1 MENEKKYQNKKQL
14 RLNYEYIVIL
24 IFAVFFFVC
33 LIAAPVFRSWRN
45 FSNLLAQNA
54 MYGLMA
60 IGIGFVILI
69 GRIDL
74 SIASTAAFTGIFSA
88 TMFVEEQLFLG
99 VVGGLI
105 IGGLIGAL
113 NGLIIT
119 KAKII
124 PFIATLGTQVIFRGL
139 TLIITN
145 GYPVYGIPKAYSFI
159 GLGKIANVFPV
170 CAAIWIVGLVIMQIV
185 LKKTRFGQYIYA
197 VGGNEKSAWLSG
209 VNTDRVIILA
219 YVLSGFFASLAGIIL
234 VLRVQ
239 LANATAAEG
248 YELTAIASCVIG
260 GIAMEG
266 GKGNIVGTFF
276 GAMMMGMIINIIQL
290 TGISSYWEKAVTGLI
305 ILGAVG
311 LTTFLN
317 RRRK

>member
-1 MENEKKYQNKKQL
+1 
-14 RLNYEYIVIL
+14 
-24 IFAVFFFVC
+24 
-33 LIAAPVFRSWRN
+33 
-45 FSNLLAQNA
+45 

-60 IGIGFVILI
+60 VGIGYVILI

-74 SIASTAAFTGIFSA
+74 SIASTAAFTGIFMA
-88 TMFVEEQLFLG
+88 TMFANQQLILG
-99 VVGGLI
+99 IVGGLLL
-105 IGGLIGAL
+105 GCLIGAL

-124 PFIATLGTQVIFRGL
+124 PFIATLGTQVIFRGM

-145 GYPVYGIPKAYSFI
+145 GYPVYGIPKAYSVI
-159 GLGKIANVFPV
+159 GLGTIANIFPV
-170 CAAIWIVGLVIMQIV
+170 CGAIWIVCLIGMQII
-185 LKKTRFGQYIYA
+185 LKKTKFGQYVYA
-197 VGGNEKSAWLSG
+197 VGGNEKAAWLSG
-209 VNTDRVIILA
+209 INTNRIIIIS
-219 YVLSGFFASLAGIIL
+219 YIISGFFAALSGLVL

-276 GAMMMGMIINIIQL
+276 GTLIMGMIINIIQL
-290 TGISSYWEKAVTGLI
+290 TGISSYWEKTVTGLI

-317 RRRK
+317 RSRS

>member
-1 MENEKKYQNKKQL
+1 
-14 RLNYEYIVIL
+14 
-24 IFAVFFFVC
+24 
-33 LIAAPVFRSWRN
+33 
-45 FSNLLAQNA
+45 
-54 MYGLMA
+54 
-60 IGIGFVILI
+60 
-69 GRIDL
+69 
-74 SIASTAAFTGIFSA
+74 
-88 TMFVEEQLFLG
+88 MFVEEQLFLG

>member
-1 MENEKKYQNKKQL
+1 MEKK
-14 RLNYEYIVIL
+14 RFHLNYEYIVIV
-24 IFAVFFFVC
+24 IFAVFFLLCFIV
-33 LIAAPVFRSWRN
+33 APVFRSWRN

-60 IGIGFVILI
+60 VGIGYVILI

-74 SIASTAAFTGIFSA
+74 SIASTAAFTGIFMA
-88 TMFVEEQLFLG
+88 TMFANQQLILG
-99 VVGGLI
+99 IVGGLLL
-105 IGGLIGAL
+105 GCLIGAL

-124 PFIATLGTQVIFRGL
+124 PFIATLGTQVIFRGM

-145 GYPVYGIPKAYSFI
+145 GYPVYGIPKAYSVI
-159 GLGKIANVFPV
+159 GLGTIANIFPV
-170 CAAIWIVGLVIMQIV
+170 CGAIWIVCLIGMQII
-185 LKKTRFGQYIYA
+185 LKKTKFGQYVYA
-197 VGGNEKSAWLSG
+197 VGGNEKAAWLSG
-209 VNTDRVIILA
+209 INTNRIIIIS
-219 YVLSGFFASLAGIIL
+219 YIISGFFAALSGLVL

-276 GAMMMGMIINIIQL
+276 GTLIMGMIINIIQL
-290 TGISSYWEKAVTGLI
+290 TGISSYWEKTVTGLI

-317 RRRK
+317 RSRS

>member
-1 MENEKKYQNKKQL
+1 MENDKKTSKKRL

-24 IFAVFFFVC
+24 IFAVFFLVC
-33 LIAAPVFRSWRN
+33 VIVAPVFRSWRN

-60 IGIGFVILI
+60 VGIGFVILI

-88 TMFVEEQLFLG
+88 TMFVREQFFLG
-99 VVGGLI
+99 I
-105 IGGLIGAL
+105 IGGLVIGCLIGAL

-145 GYPVYGIPKAYSFI
+145 GYPVYGIPKEYNII
-159 GLGKIANVFPV
+159 GLGKIAGFFPI
-170 CAAIWIVGLVIMQIV
+170 CAAIWIVCLIIMQIV
-185 LKKTRFGQYIYA
+185 LKKTKFGQYVYA
-197 VGGNEKSAWLSG
+197 VGGNERSAWLSG
-209 VNTDRVIILA
+209 VNTNKIIIISYVI
-219 YVLSGFFASLAGIIL
+219 SGFFASLGGLIL
-234 VLRVQ
+234 LLRVQ

-266 GKGNIVGTFF
+266 GKGNIIGTFF
-276 GAMMMGMIINIIQL
+276 GTLIMGMIINIIQL
-290 TGISSYWEKAVTGLI
+290 TGISSYWEKAVTGMI

-311 LTTFLN
+311 LTTILN
-317 RRRK
+317 HRRK